1 MGKPIS
7 LFSGY
12 SQGENRTTN
21 YCLLLLKMLYEEN
34 PKFLAEATAKLAG
47 DSEVGSEIG
56 VKFQQQVY
64 KGSSIPD
71 GLILQ
76 SAFTIYIETKNW
88 NWFYDGQLEEHL
100 SSLHK
105 SHVGLKILIALCNFE
120 GENRKKF
127 ERIRELC
134 EGKYSGSIVF
144 EDVSFEEF
152 LSALKLPHLP
162 KNLDD
167 AIDEFSVYLEEQGLL
182 PSWKRRLDVINC
194 AGLPDDIL
202 VGNVYMCPASG
213 GAYSHLRCK
222 YFGMYRGRRIER
234 VASIEAVVDVEGA
247 ETAEIKWRNIERPEA
262 ALKKLAISKIQERR
276 PGRFPTRVFLLGPT
290 FETDCPKDSGGPMW
304 ASKRYFDIKFLKVNG
319 AEELASAIRGMPW
332 SRFEHEE

>member
-34 PKFLAEATAKLAG
+34 PKFLAEAIAKLAG
-47 DSEVGSEIG
+47 DGVGNEIG

-88 NWFYDGQLEEHL
+88 NWFYDAQLEQHL

-105 SHVGLKILIALCNFE
+105 SHIGLKILIALANFE
-120 GENRKKF
+120 GGDRKKF

-152 LSALKLPHLP
+152 LSALKMPHLP

-167 AIDEFSVYLEEQGLL
+167 AIDEFSAYLEEQGLL
-182 PSWKRRLDVINC
+182 PSWNR
-194 AGLPDDIL
+194 
-202 VGNVYMCPASG
+202 
-213 GAYSHLRCK
+213 AYGH
-222 YFGMYRGRRIER
+222 
-234 VASIEAVVDVEGA
+234 
-247 ETAEIKWRNIERPEA
+247 
-262 ALKKLAISKIQERR
+262 
-276 PGRFPTRVFLLGPT
+276 
-290 FETDCPKDSGGPMW
+290 TD
-304 ASKRYFDIKFLKVNG
+304 
-319 AEELASAIRGMPW
+319 
-332 SRFEHEE
+332 